1 MNAEHTTAPI
11 GHNTQDIQVSIEVR
25 LFNSLARYN
34 RGDSAGRNLT
44 LAAGSTVGD
53 LMQLLRLPRNE
64 VFLVMRNG
72 KDFSPGLY
80 EAGQI
85 NTEAAL
91 EEGDVIA
98 FSGPVPYSWGYGA
111 PIV

>member
-1 MNAEHTTAPI
+1 MNAEETIAPI
-11 GHNTQDIQVSIEVR
+11 GHNTQDIHVSIEVR

-34 RGDSAGRNLT
+34 DGNSAGRRLN

-53 LMQLLRLPRNE
+53 LMQLLRLPRHE

-72 KDFSPGLY
+72 KDISPGLY
-80 EAGQI
+80 EAGQV

-91 EEGDVIA
+91 EDGDVIA